1 MVGRPLS
8 PKSVGLYDLELVKK
22 KKERKKE
29 RKKKRKPPK
38 TAGKTY

>member
-22 KKERKKE
+22 KKKKE
-29 RKKKRKPPK
+29 SKKEKGEA
-38 TAGKTY
+38 T